1 MRRKAA
7 PKRDLLPDPKYHSEL
22 LAKFINHLMLSGKR
36 SLAER
41 IVYGALEAAEKR
53 MKGKLSEGDDRDRD
67 GDGAGGS
74 ANQPNPIRI
83 LSRAISN
90 VRPTVEVKARRVG
103 GATYQVPME
112 VRHARGMSLG
122 MRWLISSAKTRNEKD
137 MAARLAAEIVEACE
151 GRGNAVKKREDTHRM
166 AKANQAFAHYRW

>member
-7 PKRDLLPDPKYHSEL
+7 PKRYLLPDPKYHSEL
-22 LAKFINHLMLSGKR
+22 VAKFINHLMLSGKR

-41 IVYGALEAAEKR
+41 IVYGALETAEKR
-53 MKGKLSEGDDRDRD
+53 MKGKLPESDDRD
-67 GDGAGGS
+67 GDGSGGS
-74 ANQPNPIRI
+74 AHQPNPIKI

-122 MRWLISSAKTRNEKD
+122 MRWIISSAKSRNEKD
-137 MAARLAAEIVEACE
+137 MAARLAAELLEACE
-151 GRGNAVKKREDTHRM
+151 NRGNAVKKREDTHRM